1 MMLGFTFRGVH
12 SSEFKGMVVKTI
24 NNPLLPPKRVQ
35 RANVMGYN
43 GEYLFEDGYNNKVLE
58 FRCSLAKG
66 TIKER
71 RQRAREIAL
80 WLSSSGDLKLDHESS
95 KTYKVVKTVSDV
107 ALAIEQ
113 AWDEFSITFETEP
126 FQYGG
131 LKTLSFENPTS
142 VVLNNAGTIDAEIII
157 SVSGTGNVTITC
169 GTSSFTLT
177 GMTGKLNVDSRRML
191 VYTDSMTNGILKHS
205 GDFIRLSPGNNTIDV
220 SGSVSNI
227 TVKFNDT
234 YI

>member
-1 MMLGFTFRGVH
+1 MMGFTFRGKH
-12 SSEFKGMVVKTI
+12 SNEFTGLVVKTV

-35 RANVMGYN
+35 KINVMGRD
-43 GEYLFEDGYNNKVLE
+43 GEYLFEDGYNNKTLE

-71 RQRAREIAL
+71 RQIARDIAS
-80 WLSSSGDLKLDHESS
+80 WLSASGELVLDSEND

-107 ALAIEQ
+107 SLAVEQ
-113 AWDEFSITFETEP
+113 AWDEFSIIFEAEP

-131 LKTLSFENPTS
+131 FKTMSFDNPTS
-142 VVLNNAGTIDAEIII
+142 VVVNNAGTYEAETIIG
-157 SVSGTGNVTITC
+157 VTGTGNVAITC
-169 GTSSFTLT
+169 GTQSFTLT
-177 GMTGKLNVDSRRML
+177 EMTAKLNIDSKRML
-191 VYTDSMTNGILKHS
+191 VYTDALANAISNHS
-205 GDFIRLSPGNNTIDV
+205 GGFISISPGNNTIAV
-220 SGSVSNI
+220 TGSVSNM